1 MRTWNQNIYEKKYVK
16 FSDEQIKSIHNI
28 YTDWQARDASKGKY
42 AKPELYYSATIDEI
56 ESNNWSLV
64 PSRYIEFVDRDSD
77 MDYETVMQESAA
89 EVSKLLIRQKEN
101 IANLQKA
108 FEVLGF
114 NLDKK

>member
-1 MRTWNQNIYEKKYVK
+1 M
-16 FSDEQIKSIHNI
+16 
-28 YTDWQARDASKGKY
+28 
-42 AKPELYYSATIDEI
+42 YYSATIDEI
-56 ESNNWSLV
+56 KANNWSLV

-77 MDYETVMQESAA
+77 IDYEAIMQEAA
-89 EVSKLLIRQKEN
+89 ASVSELLSRQKEN